1 MLAPPNGKPFKKI
14 APPGILERKEIL
26 QHTHVKGLPKSSG
39 TGNQGYLVIGFPPLP
54 DKICL
59 INIKIVG
66 FPYNCKIV
74 MADSELSCHI
84 RLLLSFPVKLYST
97 PPCRFHGTIMNER
110 GGTVNLQSLHPYN
123 HISSYYYML

>member
-1 MLAPPNGKPFKKI
+1 MLRVFPNLLG
-14 APPGILERKEIL
+14 R
-26 QHTHVKGLPKSSG
+26 
-39 TGNQGYLVIGFPPLP
+39 VIRVTLSL
-54 DKICL
+54 DSHHSR
-59 INIKIVG
+59 IKIVG

-97 PPCRFHGTIMNER
+97 PPPCRFHGTIMNER